1 MALIE
6 RIFPG
11 WALKRA
17 QARRALQQ
25 IRANFEAARPTRTH
39 PRRAS
44 TGSADAVM
52 DMANVNLRGY
62 SRYLDEN
69 HDLAVGIY
77 NDLVNRVIGTGLKI
91 EAMTVDRSG
100 DPLDD
105 LNLAIDLDW
114 QEFCEAPETTGELPM
129 CGENGVERLVCRS
142 LVRDGELLIHHVFG
156 RRYPYP
162 SNVQYVFELL
172 ESDYL
177 PFEMQ
182 AGDPLIV
189 QGVEKDGWGRPVA
202 YHLYREHP
210 NDMGLNGTRSLRA
223 SQETIRKRANVIT
236 HLKIAKRFRQTRGT
250 PLAHAI
256 ITRLADIKEYEES
269 ERIAAR
275 MNAEIGGVITNAP
288 PALGQVQSD
297 GVESVRELEMANGLW
312 WTQVEGSSVEMMD
325 ATRPNTALEAFR
337 DSQVRMLAAGTNTR
351 YSSIAKNYNG
361 TYSSQRQELV
371 EGGVGYD
378 SLREYLIGRF
388 YHVVRRFRIDAA
400 VLAGKITLPRG
411 LDRRSLYWADYR
423 GPPVPQIDIS
433 KEMEGRKTAQEMG
446 WTSGVQNTRDLGN
459 DPRIVERQRQREETE
474 QSEVEVGGEEETER
488 GDVVAWRTPA

>member
-17 QARRALQQ
+17 QARQALKA
-25 IRANFEAARPTRTH
+25 IRGNFEAARSTRTH

-52 DMANVNLRGY
+52 DMANTNLRGY

-77 NDLVNRVIGTGLKI
+77 NDLVNRVIGDGLQI

-100 DPLDD
+100 NPLDD

-142 LVRDGELLIHHVFG
+142 LVRDGELLIHHIFA

-162 SNVQYVFELL
+162 DNVQYVFELL
-172 ESDYL
+172 EADYL

-182 AGDPLIV
+182 ASEPLIV

-202 YHLYREHP
+202 YHVYKQHP
-210 NDMGLNGTRSLRA
+210 NDQWLNLGSSLRA
-223 SQETIRKRANVIT
+223 SQETIRKRASVIT

-250 PLAHAI
+250 PLAHSI

-275 MNAEIGGVITNAP
+275 MNAEVGGVITNAG
-288 PALGQVQSD
+288 PALGQTQSD
-297 GVESVRELEMANGLW
+297 GNESVRELEMANGMW
-312 WTQVEGSSVEMMD
+312 WTLAEGESVTMMD
-325 ATRPNTALEAFR
+325 PTRPNTGLEAFR

-378 SLREYLIGRF
+378 SIRKYLIARF

-400 VLAGKITLPRG
+400 VLAGKIQLPRS

-423 GPPVPQIDIS
+423 GPPVPQIDIT
-433 KEMEGRKTAQEMG
+433 KEMDGRKTAQEMG
-446 WTSGVQNTRDLGN
+446 WTSQVQNTRDLGN
-459 DPRIVERQRQREETE
+459 DPRIVERQRMREEP
-474 QSEVEVGGEEETER
+474 SEPDTSEDEAGTNEGGE
-488 GDVVAWRTPA
+488 VVAWRR